1 MENGLNI
8 LSPKDRCVICSEER
22 KSLLSSETVIFLY
35 QPIMGA
41 DAAAVHAVLA
51 SSATTV
57 PRKSGHLPEI
67 GDILKTLD
75 MEIPRFYDACCKLEA
90 LGLLRT
96 FVHDV
101 SNERRMIYQLLLPLS
116 GQEFFKQT
124 VLDTLLLSS
133 VGRRR
138 HAQLK
143 QLFAPNVFAYSENSK
158 EITKTLADVFDVR
171 KENIQNLQI
180 NRVKNESLLEKSE
193 LNFDLKYF
201 KQLLKHSFV
210 EEKEVDNTDW
220 TVKLS

>member
-1 MENGLNI
+1 M
-8 LSPKDRCVICSEER
+8 
-22 KSLLSSETVIFLY
+22 
-35 QPIMGA
+35 
-41 DAAAVHAVLA
+41 
-51 SSATTV
+51 
-57 PRKSGHLPEI
+57 
-67 GDILKTLD
+67 
-75 MEIPRFYDACCKLEA
+75 
-90 LGLLRT
+90 
-96 FVHDV
+96 
-101 SNERRMIYQLLLPLS
+101 
-116 GQEFFKQT
+116 
-124 VLDTLLLSS
+124 LSS

-210 EEKEVDNTDW
+210 EEKEVMEHLDE
-220 TVKLS
+220 VKTMVLLYGLDELQLVKQLEKASTLQATGSTFLYSSGMSTKNLNQLLKSLLAMKKRSVQNPRKVQRGYHLKIVSLSKLAITMPRLNFWKR